1 LIAAQSGCRDTIEVK
16 LNLFFVPN
24 MITPNGDQ
32 LNDQW
37 EVGNAPGQFDA
48 KIYNRW
54 GDLVYSKSDY
64 TNEWNGAGLNDGV
77 YYYLL
82 EDKVQKG
89 KSYKGWVEIMK

>member
-1 LIAAQSGCRDTIEVK
+1 
-16 LNLFFVPN
+16 

-64 TNEWNGAGLNDGV
+64 TNEWDGSGLGDGV
-77 YYYLL
+77 YYYQL
-82 EDKVQKG
+82 EDKVQTG
-89 KSYKGWVEIMK
+89 KSYKGWVEIIK